1 MPAPGKTPARS
12 MATLAIRVEIQ
23 RATDET
29 VLPENSQIER
39 WARLALTGSKQ
50 KGELAVRIVGE
61 EEGGALNRKWR
72 GGKGPANVLSFP
84 YSPPAGMAMP
94 PLGDIVICAPVLRRE
109 AREQDKPLLA
119 HWAHMVVHGTL
130 HLLGYAHE
138 EDAEARRME
147 NLERKILEGLGFPD
161 PYATETQSQKP

>member
-1 MPAPGKTPARS
+1 

-39 WARLALTGSKQ
+39 WARLALTGSKK

-72 GGKGPANVLSFP
+72 GGIAM
-84 YSPPAGMAMP
+84 PAG
-94 PLGDIVICAPVLRRE
+94 GE
-109 AREQDKPLLA
+109 
-119 HWAHMVVHGTL
+119 
-130 HLLGYAHE
+130 
-138 EDAEARRME
+138 
-147 NLERKILEGLGFPD
+147 
-161 PYATETQSQKP
+161 